1 MPAMDRLGI
10 LGFGTMGG
18 AFAAA
23 LRRKHPDLA
32 ITAFDVKPD
41 RLAAAAPGL
50 GLSVARDPASV
61 VRESD
66 LVLLCVKPQDIAP
79 LMAELAPHA
88 KARRFVSILAGTRI
102 ARLQEGLGAKQV
114 ARFMPNIAAVAGR
127 ALVGVSFAPEVE
139 PAFQAACLELADAFG
154 TSLEIPERLMAAMTG
169 LSGSGLAYVFAFA
182 DAMALG
188 GVAAG
193 FDYPTALKIA
203 VEALESAAAML
214 KAGPGPVH
222 PRDLASRVASPAGTT
237 IQGLRALERGGFTA
251 AVMEAV
257 EAAARRALEFEG

>member
-1 MPAMDRLGI
+1 MDRLGI
-10 LGFGTMGG
+10 IGFGTMGA

-23 LRRKHPDLA
+23 LRRARPDLA
-32 ITAFDVKPD
+32 ITAFDVKAE
-41 RLAAAAPGL
+41 RLAAAGPGVAPAADP
-50 GLSVARDPASV
+50 VAV
-61 VRESD
+61 VRASD
-66 LVLLCVKPQDIAP
+66 LVLLCVKPQDVGP
-79 LMAELAPHA
+79 LVAQLAPAA
-88 KARRFVSILAGTRI
+88 KGRRFVSILAGTRI
-102 ARLQEGLGAKQV
+102 ARLQDGLATPHV

-127 ALVGVSFAPEVE
+127 ALVGVSFAADPDPSFRAE
-139 PAFQAACLELADAFG
+139 CLALASAFG

-169 LSGSGLAYVFAFA
+169 LSGSGLAYVFSFV

-203 VEALESAAAML
+203 VEGLESAAAML
-214 KAGPGPVH
+214 KAGPGTAH
-222 PRDLASRVASPAGTT
+222 PRELASRVASPAGTT

-257 EAAARRALEFEG
+257 EAAARRAQELEG